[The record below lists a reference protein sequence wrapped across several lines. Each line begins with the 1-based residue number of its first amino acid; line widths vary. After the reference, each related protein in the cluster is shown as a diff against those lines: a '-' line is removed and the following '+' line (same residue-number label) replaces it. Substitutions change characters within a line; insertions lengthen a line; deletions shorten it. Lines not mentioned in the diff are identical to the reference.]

1 MMPARLAYEP
11 AEKLEAARDL
21 VAELLDEF
29 ESLLPD
35 DLRIRLDTYR
45 GDLQVAIEDH
55 SENT

>member
-1 MMPARLAYEP
+1 MMPTRLTYER
-11 AEKLEAARDL
+11 ADTLEAVRDL

-29 ESLLPD
+29 GSLLPD
-35 DLRIRLDTYR
+35 DLRVRLDTYR